1 MTKVSL
7 SEQCYQNVIKELF
20 PLLHSENYEAS
31 TNGAQKEIQYL
42 QTTVIGCHTKLPDD
56 AYI

>member
-7 SEQCYQNVIKELF
+7 SEQCYQNNVIKELF
-20 PLLHSENYEAS
+20 PLLHSENDEVS
-31 TNGAQKEIQYL
+31 TNEAQKEIQYL

-56 AYI
+56 A